1 MFPVSAA
8 VEEQPGEE
16 EKSQLRILPI
26 PSDPAADHCVTQ
38 SPAVKVPG
46 TLEPSSSVARCDHSS
61 ERHPQTGTCD
71 KEEPGVPVCV
81 A

>member
-8 VEEQPGEE
+8 VEEEDDDEEDKEE

-38 SPAVKVPG
+38 SPAVKVTG
-46 TLEPSSSVARCDHSS
+46 TLEPSSSVARCDHSP
-61 ERHPQTGTCD
+61 ERHPHLWRVWGAQTG
-71 KEEPGVPVCV
+71 P
-81 A
+81 